1 MGFSHHDEFL
11 VLTVLSSSIMDGF
24 SLCADIALD
33 PTLSFSLWLSESK
46 IECLIT
52 SLNSVVVHS

>member
-33 PTLSFSLWLSESK
+33 LTLSFSLWLSESK

-52 SLNSVVVHS
+52 GLNSVVVHS

>member
-33 PTLSFSLWLSESK
+33 LTLSFSLWLSESK